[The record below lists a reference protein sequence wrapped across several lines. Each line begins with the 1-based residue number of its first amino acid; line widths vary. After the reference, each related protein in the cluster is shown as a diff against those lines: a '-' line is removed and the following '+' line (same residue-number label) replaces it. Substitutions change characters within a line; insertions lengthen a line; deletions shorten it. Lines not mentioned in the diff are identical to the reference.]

1 MMREGLYVYYFRGEP
16 RAAADLP
23 EGGFICCTTY
33 KERRYVKDID
43 CMTLG
48 YVVYIRP
55 LAPAE
60 IAENELISAPR
71 EG

>member
-1 MMREGLYVYYFRGEP
+1 MREGLYVYYFRGEP

-23 EGGFICCTTY
+23 KGGFVSSTTY
-33 KERRYVKDID
+33 AERRYMRDID
-43 CMTLG
+43 CMCLG

-55 LAPAE
+55 LTPKE
-60 IAENELISAPR
+60 IADNGLISAPR